1 MWKRKQSNKDL
12 PWYRQPDYK
21 GNIKESHKRKLDAF
35 REQDSHPSTRFDD
48 IPEDVQSYIS
58 GLEIQLQDYKHQQ
71 AFNGAVVFSVA
82 GVCILYLLY
91 FGFNNSSDIWR
102 YFLAATLVFIP
113 WFVYG
118 SKSKK
123 ISHEFFSSSDA
134 SLSNTEEKI
143 RKEWELNHLSS
154 LMKYEKDNS
163 N

>member
-1 MWKRKQSNKDL
+1 MWKRKQNNKNV

-35 REQDSHPSTRFDD
+35 REQVNHPSTRYDD
-48 IPEDVQSYIS
+48 IPEDVQRYIS
-58 GLEIQLQDYKHQQ
+58 SLEIQLYDYKQQ
-71 AFNGAVVFSVA
+71 KAFNGAAAVSFA
-82 GVCILYLLY
+82 GICILALLY
-91 FGFNNSSDIWR
+91 FGFNNSSDTWR
-102 YFLAATLVFIP
+102 YYLAATLVFIP

-123 ISHEFFSSSDA
+123 ISQEFFSSNDI

-143 RKEWELNHLSS
+143 REEWELNHLSS
-154 LMKYEKDNS
+154 LMKHEKDNS